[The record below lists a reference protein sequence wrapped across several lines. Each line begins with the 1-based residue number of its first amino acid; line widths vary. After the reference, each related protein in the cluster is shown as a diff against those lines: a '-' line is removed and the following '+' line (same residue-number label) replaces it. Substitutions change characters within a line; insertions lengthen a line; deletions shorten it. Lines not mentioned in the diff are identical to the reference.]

1 MAYFKR
7 KLIFIKKFL
16 FQKVFGIF
24 VIFLM
29 PEQFSAD
36 KETGAL
42 YYE

>member
-7 KLIFIKKFL
+7 KRIFIIKFL
-16 FQKVFGIF
+16 FTVLFAF
-24 VIFLM
+24 FLKKGL
-29 PEQFSAD
+29 FSAD